1 MKGSEPDNVKLRH
14 YALQHF
20 MHILSAVVL
29 IGIYAEYHRY
39 FHNADH
45 HYSKCQYSECHYSE
59 CHYCEGE
66 CVQKYSCSL
75 LCVIMF
81 SVVELT
87 VKSYN
92 EVS

>member
-1 MKGSEPDNVKLRH
+1 MKGSVPDNVKLRH
-14 YALQHF
+14 YALQQF

-29 IGIYAEYHRY
+29 IGIYAEYHRN

-45 HYSKCQYSECHYSE
+45 HYSKCQYSECHYCE
-59 CHYCEGE
+59 CE

-75 LCVIMF
+75 LSVIMLNVVMF
-81 SVVELT
+81 NVVELI